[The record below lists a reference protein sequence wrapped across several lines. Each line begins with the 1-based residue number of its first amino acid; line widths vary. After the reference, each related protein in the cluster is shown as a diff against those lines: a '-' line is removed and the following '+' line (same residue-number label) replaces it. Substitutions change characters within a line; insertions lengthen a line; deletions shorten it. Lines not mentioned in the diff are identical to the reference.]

1 MATPRPRIKVPTLK
15 DAPGVFDLAGKI
27 LEKHKKDGPD
37 SPIRGQLKA
46 DLEAVEE
53 DITEGVKDNAEVK
66 ALEKKIEEIYQ
77 RRNNRAVRVQ
87 PLLPRVS
94 KALQGEYGPTNSRK
108 LGGHGFVVDDTP
120 KAAKEPKA
128 PKAARQK
135 PQA

>member
-1 MATPRPRIKVPTLK
+1 MVTPRPRIKIPTVK

-27 LEKHKKDGPD
+27 LDKHQTDGVD
-37 SPIRGQLKA
+37 SPIRGQLKT
-46 DLEAVEE
+46 DLEAVAA

-94 KALQGEYGPTNSRK
+94 KALQGEYGATGSRK
-108 LGGHGFVVDDTP
+108 LGGHGFVVDDSP
-120 KAAKEPKA
+120 KAAKA
-128 PKAARQK
+128 PKAAKQK